1 MSLQAM
7 AWAIAQK
14 RVTDPPARHVLLVLA
29 QTASPEGEDAWRTV
43 ARLSEETGLSERTVQ
58 MKLQQ
63 LLAIGVIRLGDQ
75 NVVAVK
81 IKRADRRPVVY
92 DLDIRAEE
100 LVAAGMANRKPA
112 RGAGNAPRNPVDNAG
127 DGDRT
132 RGAGNA
138 PRSNERGAADDA
150 TGCSSPQERGAGD
163 APTPRASLQERSSAQ
178 AGASAQAHPPARGWR
193 RVPESPLE
201 SAIALIRQTYDLG
214 GYGEG
219 PEAKNERDRLIAE
232 ARRKHVHEEETHA

>member
-1 MSLQAM
+1 ME
-7 AWAIAQK
+7 WAIAQQ
-14 RVTDPPARHVLLVLA
+14 RVTDAPARHVLLVLA
-29 QTASPEGEDAWRTV
+29 RTASVEGEDAWRTV
-43 ARLSEETGLSERTVQ
+43 ERLAKETGLSERTVQ
-58 MKLQQ
+58 MKLQL
-63 LLAIGVIRLGDQ
+63 LLAAGVMRLGDQ

-81 IKRADRRPVVY
+81 IKRVDRRPTVY
-92 DLDIRAEE
+92 DLDVRLEE
-100 LVAAGMANRKPA
+100 LEAAGFVYRKGA
-112 RGAGNAPRNPVDNAG
+112 RGAADAPRTPVDNAG
-127 DGDRT
+127 DGGRT
-132 RGAGNA
+132 RGAGDA
-138 PRSNERGAADDA
+138 PRSNERGAADAA

-163 APTPRASLQERSSAQ
+163 APTSRASSTNGSSPAQ

-219 PEAKNERDRLIAE
+219 PEAKLQRDRLIAE